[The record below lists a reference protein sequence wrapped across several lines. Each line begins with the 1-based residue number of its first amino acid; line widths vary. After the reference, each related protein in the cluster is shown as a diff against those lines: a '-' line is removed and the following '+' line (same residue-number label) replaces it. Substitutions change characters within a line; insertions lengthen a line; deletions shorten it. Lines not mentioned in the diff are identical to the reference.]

1 MGMKRGSRCIYA
13 ASQSHRTG
21 ILVYVRHPLYKI
33 PQPLS
38 PAWKKD
44 RGGWGK
50 WRKAAVICDNKSF
63 PEALLTLLGKETAE
77 LISQGWISLERILP
91 NPQKTPQKLGKG
103 MARWGALFGD
113 TGLSD
118 WVRVSDDI

>member
-1 MGMKRGSRCIYA
+1 MGMKRGSHCIYT

-21 ILVYVRHPLYKI
+21 ILVYLWHPLYKI

-44 RGGWGK
+44 RGGRGK
-50 WRKAAVICDNKSF
+50 WWKAAVFCYSKSF
-63 PEALLTLLGKETAE
+63 PEALLALLGKETAE
-77 LISQGWISLERILP
+77 LISQGWISPERILP

-103 MARWGALFGD
+103 MAHWGALFGD
-113 TGLSD
+113 MDCQTG
-118 WVRVSDDI
+118 